1 MSLRHIHMARKIQD
15 LPAELE
21 PILRFLYNKL
31 PEKII
36 EKEVIIRAIG
46 EKIFNQYKDYLL
58 DKHIIELG
66 EGTSYNIK
74 AKNLIDEFNNIRKD
88 KFNEQLTSFT
98 KILALGTVVLALGT
112 MYPLLT
118 KIFGE
123 NNIVSG
129 ILFLVILIITV
140 ILIFNFFK
148 IYQKNKN

>member
-1 MSLRHIHMARKIQD
+1 MGRKIQD
-15 LPAELE
+15 FPTELE
-21 PILRFLYNKL
+21 PILRFLHNRL
-31 PEKII
+31 PEKTVK
-36 EKEVIIRAIG
+36 KEIVLRAIG
-46 EKIFNQYKDYLL
+46 VKVFSQYEDYLL

-88 KFNEQLTSFT
+88 RFNEQLTSFT

-129 ILFLVILIITV
+129 ILFLIILIITV
-140 ILIFNFFK
+140 ILIFNFFQ
-148 IYQKNKN
+148 IYQKRKN